1 MPKKMMSGWPLVVG
15 PTSLYIIRYNQ
26 TAAGLRPATKA
37 ASAATFSVVD
47 VTKNTSAWTKVATLT
62 DMVKLSAKT
71 KMSEYYVSPKLTGN
85 YRYLRFVV
93 TNSQL
98 FKNGIRT
105 DSHKY
110 KGIMGYEYG
119 EFQVYSDEKTNT
131 YVFNT
136 SKGQFE
142 KLSADVTAPSDLA
155 YIQVYGTTASSLS
168 LSAITAIEQIT
179 TRGTHTGDD
188 AYYDLTGR
196 RVSNPAAGVYI
207 HQGKKVVIK

>member
-1 MPKKMMSGWPLVVG
+1 M
-15 PTSLYIIRYNQ
+15 
-26 TAAGLRPATKA
+26 
-37 ASAATFSVVD
+37 
-47 VTKNTSAWTKVATLT
+47 
-62 DMVKLSAKT
+62 
-71 KMSEYYVSPKLTGN
+71 
-85 YRYLRFVV
+85 V

-179 TRGTHTGDD
+179 TSGTHTGGD